1 MEEEEEEEEEGWG
14 VVWEVSCD
22 VLTVSCRL
30 IVLWD
35 FTASDDVMRTFE
47 DTSSPS
53 SELRPS
59 NTTCFCTGW
68 QREREI
74 QRLEQR
80 QHATHTPHMII

>member
-68 QREREI
+68 QRERE
-74 QRLEQR
+74 RFSD
-80 QHATHTPHMII
+80 